1 MKLWKGVGIL
11 RVMMHEASATGFN
24 AIYDFSIC
32 FAIVFFFCFG
42 LSFKLAKFLS
52 IVKIVFSPV
61 ATHRHFC

>member
-32 FAIVFFFCFG
+32 FAIVFFFVLVCH
-42 LSFKLAKFLS
+42 LNWQSS
-52 IVKIVFSPV
+52 YQS
-61 ATHRHFC
+61 